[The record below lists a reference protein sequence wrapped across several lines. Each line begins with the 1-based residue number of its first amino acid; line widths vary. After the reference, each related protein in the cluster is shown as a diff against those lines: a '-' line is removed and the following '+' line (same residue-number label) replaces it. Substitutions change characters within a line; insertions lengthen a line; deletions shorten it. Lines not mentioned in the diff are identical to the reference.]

1 MLGVC
6 LPECLP
12 LCCSEGGRGW
22 ACSCL
27 GRAAPSR
34 DTRLTPLSGYR
45 LTTSCPL
52 VLSTPD
58 LQRLHGASLCRVGE
72 DPGSLALKIEWL
84 GNGRGWRQTLKKCSE
99 V

>member
-34 DTRLTPLSGYR
+34 DTLLASLSGYR

-52 VLSTPD
+52 VYSTSE
-58 LQRLHGASLCRVGE
+58 LLHSQHGHHYAKSG
-72 DPGSLALKIEWL
+72 KIL
-84 GNGRGWRQTLKKCSE
+84 E
-99 V
+99 VWP

>member
-34 DTRLTPLSGYR
+34 DTLLAPLSGYR
-45 LTTSCPL
+45 LTTSCL
-52 VLSTPD
+52 WSTAH
-58 LQRLHGASLCRVGE
+58 LTFTASMGITMPSQGRSWKSGPKDRV
-72 DPGSLALKIEWL
+72 AREW
-84 GNGRGWRQTLKKCSE
+84 T
-99 V
+99 

>member
-34 DTRLTPLSGYR
+34 DTQLTPLSGYR

-52 VLSTPD
+52 VLST
-58 LQRLHGASLCRVGE
+58 LTFRVCMGHHYAE
-72 DPGSLALKIEWL
+72 WPGSLALKIEWL

>member
-1 MLGVC
+1 MLGIC

-34 DTRLTPLSGYR
+34 DTLLAPLSGYR
-45 LTTSCPL
+45 LTTTSCPL
-52 VLSTPD
+52 VYSTPD
-58 LQRLHGASLCRVGE
+58 LHSQHGASLGRVGE
-72 DPGSLALKIEWL
+72 DPGSLTIKTRVAGEWAWL
-84 GNGRGWRQTLKKCSE
+84 EMDSE
-99 V
+99 EV

>member
-58 LQRLHGASLCRVGE
+58 LQSLHGASLCRMAWESGPKDRV
-72 DPGSLALKIEWL
+72 AREWAWL
-84 GNGRGWRQTLKKCSE
+84 ETDSE
-99 V
+99 EV